1 MRRGKTVICGLC
13 IVAMLVGACQQTEPR
28 YDEGAQTKRKHLE
41 PKYTIGWQQIKNGM
55 DPAEVLSVLDEPV
68 DIKVTQVST
77 YWYYSE
83 RGSEGPY
90 VGFDTRTMKVD
101 RWRPPASD

>member
-1 MRRGKTVICGLC
+1 MHRGTRLIGGLC
-13 IVAMLVGACQQTEPR
+13 VVAMLIGACQQAGPR
-28 YDEGAQTKRKHLE
+28 HDEEAQTKSQHPE

-68 DIKVTQVST
+68 DIKVSQVST

-83 RGSEGPY
+83 RGSNGPY
-90 VGFDTRTMKVD
+90 VGFDTRSMRVG